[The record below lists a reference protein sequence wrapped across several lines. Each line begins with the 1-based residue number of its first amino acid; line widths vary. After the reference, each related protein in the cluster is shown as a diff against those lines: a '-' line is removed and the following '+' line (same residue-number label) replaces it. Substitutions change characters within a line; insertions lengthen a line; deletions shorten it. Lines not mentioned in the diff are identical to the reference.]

1 MSCASA
7 SPPETTGQRHIC
19 DQCSTVHY
27 HNPKVVAGC
36 IAHWEDKVLMCR
48 RAIEPRYGLWTVPAG
63 FMENGE
69 TTYQGAMRETLEEAN
84 ARVAVDDL
92 YVTVNLP
99 HINQVYMLFRGR
111 LLDLDFSPGDESLE
125 VRLMGEQDIPWEQMA
140 FPTVTE
146 ALKLYFADSAQGS
159 FPRAHARYRARAW
172 HSRSLQRQTDQL
184 IQHHLATA
192 SSRNAGRPDLA
203 LKNAPLHQQ
212 RGAEFM
218 E

>member
-1 MSCASA
+1 MKYCSLCGSELRVGIPAGDNR
-7 SPPETTGQRHIC
+7 PRHIC
-19 DQCSTVHY
+19 DHCSTIHY

-69 TTYQGAMRETLEEAN
+69 TTYQGAVRETLEEAN
-84 ARVAVDDL
+84 ARVEVEEL

-99 HINQVYMLFRGR
+99 HIDQVYMLFRGR

-125 VRLMGEQDIPWEQMA
+125 VQLMGERDVPWEQMA

-146 ALKLYFADSAQGS
+146 ALKLYFADNAQGG
-159 FPRAHARYRARAW
+159 FPVRMLDIVRDGGVPRRYRVKQI
-172 HSRSLQRQTDQL
+172 S
-184 IQHHLATA
+184 
-192 SSRNAGRPDLA
+192 
-203 LKNAPLHQQ
+203 
-212 RGAEFM
+212 
-218 E
+218 

>member
-1 MSCASA
+1 MDAVVKESGHPVGCYDAQNLERWTMKYCSLCGSELRVGIPA
-7 SPPETTGQRHIC
+7 GDNRPRHIC
-19 DQCSTVHY
+19 DQCSTIHY

-36 IAHWEDKVLMCR
+36 IAHWEDKILMCR

-84 ARVAVDDL
+84 ARVAIDDL

-111 LLDLDFSPGDESLE
+111 LLDLDFSAGDESLE
-125 VRLMGEQDIPWEQMA
+125 VRLMGERDIPWEQMA

-146 ALKLYFADSAQGS
+146 ALKLYFADTVQGS
-159 FPRAHARYRARAW
+159 FRVRMLDIVRERGIPGRY
-172 HSRSLQRQTDQL
+172 SVRQL
-184 IQHHLATA
+184 
-192 SSRNAGRPDLA
+192 S
-203 LKNAPLHQQ
+203 
-212 RGAEFM
+212 
-218 E
+218 